1 MSLILLI
8 LGWISFRRIGGLY
21 PVQSLSGDLRHD
33 AHGAC
38 DRLWLAAWPMAKH
51 SKMKKKMPI
60 VGVFLIYIY
69 YIYIYIIYIIYI
81 YTYRERERTLHSLFV
96 FFSV

>member
-1 MSLILLI
+1 MILLI

-51 SKMKKKMPI
+51 SKMKKNI
-60 VGVFLIYIY
+60 HINIYIE
-69 YIYIYIIYIIYI
+69 
-81 YTYRERERTLHSLFV
+81 REGERTLHSLFV
-96 FFSV
+96 FFVFCIDGMPHKSGF